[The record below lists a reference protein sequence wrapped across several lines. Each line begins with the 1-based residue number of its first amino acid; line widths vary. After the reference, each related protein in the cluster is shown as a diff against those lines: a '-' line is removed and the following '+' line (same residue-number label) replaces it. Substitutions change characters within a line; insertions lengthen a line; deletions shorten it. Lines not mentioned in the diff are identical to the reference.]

1 MKTFRLFAAL
11 SILALLAACGQ
22 TPTAPT
28 ETTPPA
34 PNPYLE
40 ELNSAEA
47 GWQQLKNEYG
57 SSYRYVTRGGAVWG
71 PAYETTLTIENEKVV
86 QRDLSLIEIDE
97 NTGETT
103 VTEIWSETGE
113 AIGSHPDSGAS
124 APVTVETYFESCKK
138 AVDVPKINTYEVYL
152 QYISP
157 ENVTPVRET
166 VLASCNVIPPGMVQD
181 GGGSM
186 IRLEFLPEAP

>member
-1 MKTFRLFAAL
+1 MKPLRLFATL
-11 SILALLAACGQ
+11 STLALLAACGQ

-28 ETTPPA
+28 GTAPPA

-71 PAYETTLTIENEKVV
+71 PTYETTLTVENEKVV

-103 VTEIWSETGE
+103 VTEIWSETGDDV
-113 AIGSHPDSGAS
+113 GSHPNSGAS
-124 APVTVETYFESCKK
+124 APVTVEVHFATCKE
-138 AVDVPKINTYEVYL
+138 AVDKPDIGTHEVYL
-152 QYISP
+152 HYISP
-157 ENVTPVRET
+157 EDITPERET

-186 IRLEFLPEAP
+186 ISLEFLPQTP